1 MTERRRFEVA
11 FAPETD
17 DEFAKLGAS
26 NRATILKAIL
36 KKLTAAP
43 QDYGVPLARD
53 LAGFY
58 KLRVG
63 QHRVVYHVETEM
75 VYVLVLAV
83 AKRAEG
89 DRENVYDRVSGVL
102 LERRKQR
109 LLRSLKSRGE
119 EG

>member
-1 MTERRRFEVA
+1 MTSKKKFEVA

-26 NRATILKAIL
+26 SRITILKAIL
-36 KKLTAAP
+36 KKLTEAP
-43 QDYGVPLARD
+43 EDYGFPLARD

-63 QHRVVYHVETEM
+63 QHRVVYHVENEL

-83 AKRAEG
+83 GKRAEG
-89 DRENVYDRVSGVL
+89 DRKNVYERLSVAL
-102 LERRKQR
+102 LEGRK
-109 LLRSLKSRGE
+109 RG
-119 EG
+119 